1 MFVPEKIMKQFS
13 FFLIVLICLIACNN
27 KPKNNCKPY
36 FEFDELEHYS
46 INISIDEEM
55 RLMERDSLSYK
66 ELWLNDVLF
75 QRKPATLADSS
86 LLINLEKVGFLKQ
99 MVNASSYEAINTV
112 FCEKKHKESFAT
124 SCIAVYRDV
133 LIFKKKGKIIGTAKI
148 CFECLYHIIAGTTAN
163 TDDFGQ
169 SGDYQRLKKLL
180 YQKPKV
186 ED

>member
-1 MFVPEKIMKQFS
+1 MKQVSFS
-13 FFLIVLICLIACNN
+13 LLVLICIVACHS

-46 INISIDEEM
+46 INISIEEEM
-55 RLMERDSLSYK
+55 RLMERDSLSSE

-86 LLINLEKVGFLKQ
+86 LLINLEKIGFVKRI
-99 MVNASSYEAINTV
+99 VNTSSFEAINTV
-112 FCEKKHKESFAT
+112 FCAKKHKEFFAT

-148 CFECLYHIIAGTTAN
+148 CFECLYHVIAGTISN

-180 YQKPKV
+180 YQKAKV